1 MDEDSWFEIIATA
14 SPLWWEIPIALIAY
28 GLRTYLAL
36 NAYDKIRRGISPTEV
51 RVTEYETA
59 FLSKTGTLQWV
70 IAHRAAMAD
79 ATWYWLLA
87 AALYATVQH
96 FGWLNLEVRRDW
108 GGLAPWLVLLILHAI
123 YRAAAAAT
131 GVTWSSSAVA
141 ATVAEDFNR
150 TRPL

>member
-1 MDEDSWFEIIATA
+1 MDQNDWFEFIATA

-28 GLRTYLAL
+28 SLRTYFAL
-36 NAYDKIRRGISPTEV
+36 NTYDRLRRGISPTEV
-51 RVTEYETA
+51 QVTEYETV

-87 AALYATVQH
+87 SALYATAHH
-96 FGWLNLEVRRDW
+96 FEWLTLEVQRDW
-108 GGLAPWLVLLILHAI
+108 GGLAPWVVLLILHAI
-123 YRAAAAAT
+123 YRTAAAAT
-131 GVTWSSSAVA
+131 SVTWSSSAVA